1 MCVGICKGKYSYTNI
16 YTYMK
21 RAKIDL
27 SVYFLV
33 AEANCFK
40 KSYLDTDVES
50 VCTIVTYSVFE

>member
-1 MCVGICKGKYSYTNI
+1 
-16 YTYMK
+16 MK

>member
-1 MCVGICKGKYSYTNI
+1 
-16 YTYMK
+16 MK

-40 KSYLDTDVES
+40 KSYLDTDVEL
-50 VCTIVTYSVFE
+50 VCTIVTYSVFEWLYDKWLCMSFLMY